1 MSSTRREANLPP
13 PQPASSSLQPAEEET
28 NNKQATMNDDLERGG
43 NGVYHH
49 LRGGGKDNNNG
60 GGKAGPEAEEDEE
73 EVDEEIGRSG
83 WQPRVRHSLEKY
95 RWAEVAMSLIILLLA
110 YKGFGRSSH
119 RRQYVPQV
127 TQVLP
132 GGATVVL
139 ANNPSFSYP
148 LRFDGGR
155 LECMP
160 STLEACRTDLSDPCC
175 GFVKTGEGPYQTIS
189 VLMLGMLAFLL
200 PVLLMVL
207 RHALYQRYVK
217 NGGSS
222 SSSSSSSIGNGKGN
236 GSALASLR
244 DVLVG
249 FLFNIAM
256 TQGVTNSLK
265 TFVSAPRPN
274 HYALLAYASLTSS
287 ASKAKHYENG
297 AWVSWPSGH
306 CSFSMAAGV
315 FVALL
320 FLHDIKTLTPLYRL
334 QREVRAVLVF
344 VAMAPVYLALFIAA
358 TRITNYFHSTADAIA
373 GMVIGLI
380 CALVSHHHVIPAN
393 PVRVRP
399 NKSLTYF

>member
-1 MSSTRREANLPP
+1 
-13 PQPASSSLQPAEEET
+13 
-28 NNKQATMNDDLERGG
+28 MNDDLERGG

-60 GGKAGPEAEEDEE
+60 GQKGPEAEEDEGE
-73 EVDEEIGRSG
+73 EEEIGGSG
-83 WQPRVRHSLEKY
+83 WQPRLRHSLEKY

-139 ANNPSFSYP
+139 ANNPAFSYP
-148 LRFDGGR
+148 LKFDGGR

-189 VLMLGMLAFLL
+189 VLMLGMLAFVL
-200 PVLLMVL
+200 PVLLMLL
-207 RHALYQRYVK
+207 RHALYQWFVRVGSAAADSSLG
-217 NGGSS
+217 GGSS
-222 SSSSSSSIGNGKGN
+222 SGTGNGKGN

-320 FLHDIKTLTPLYRL
+320 FLHDIKTLAPLYRL

-344 VAMAPVYLALFIAA
+344 VALAPVYLALYIAA

-373 GMVIGLI
+373 GMVIGLV
-380 CALVSHHHVIPAN
+380 CALISHHHVIPAN

-399 NKSLTYF
+399 NKALKYF